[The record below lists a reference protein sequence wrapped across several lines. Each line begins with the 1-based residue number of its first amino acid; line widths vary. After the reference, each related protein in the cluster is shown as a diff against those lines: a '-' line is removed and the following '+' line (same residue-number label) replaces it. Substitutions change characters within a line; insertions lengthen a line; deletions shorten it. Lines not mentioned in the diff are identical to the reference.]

1 MEAKEYIN
9 LICNNIN
16 ADTLLDAWW
25 GYLADNKI
33 WISKSTGKQ
42 TELKKMDGTHLYN
55 IAHGI
60 TSMYVDQNTISP
72 GAARL
77 IGVIE
82 IIMAKKAKEEPNDLP
97 F

>member
-9 LICNNIN
+9 LICNSIN

-25 GYLADNKI
+25 GYLADKKI
-33 WISKSTGKQ
+33 WVSKSNGKQ
-42 TELKKMDGTHLYN
+42 TDLKKMDRTHLFN
-55 IAHGI
+55 IAHGL
-60 TSMYVDQNTISP
+60 TGMYVDQDTIPP
-72 GAARL
+72 GASRL